1 LKFVDLNAQFQAIES
16 ETRAAIDRVLE
27 HGQFIM
33 GPEVFELE
41 DKLANF
47 TGVKHAISCAS
58 GTDAL
63 LMALMA
69 YDVGPGDAVFTTP
82 FTFFATAEVIALL
95 GVTPVFVDIDS
106 DTFNIDPEKLEGVIE
121 KFKQTSKLRPRGVIP
136 VDLFGLTADYSRI
149 NEICNKHNLFV
160 IEDAAQSFGATY
172 NGKRA
177 GNLADVGTTSFFPAK
192 PLGAY
197 GDGGAL
203 FTDNDALAKEYKSIR
218 MHGQGVNQYDNVR
231 LGITG
236 RLDSIQAAVLIC
248 KLKIF
253 EDELIR
259 RNEIASQ
266 YQRLL
271 SDVVK
276 TPSVP
281 ENYSSA
287 WALFSVLSER
297 RDEIK
302 QSLQEAGIPSVVYYP
317 KPLHLQPAFSHLN
330 QEQGSFP
337 IAEKISGGILSLPIH
352 PYLTNA
358 EVEQICAC
366 VIDTMEEAA

>member
-1 LKFVDLNAQFQAIES
+1 MKFVDLNAQFRAIES
-16 ETRAAIDRVLE
+16 ETRAAIDRVLQ

-41 DKLANF
+41 EKLTEFA
-47 TGVKHAISCAS
+47 GVKHAISCAS

-63 LMALMA
+63 LMTLMA

-82 FTFFATAEVIALL
+82 FTFFATAEVIALA
-95 GVTPVFVDIDS
+95 GATPVFVDIDA
-106 DTFNIDPEKLEGVIE
+106 DTFNIDPEKLEDTIE
-121 KFKQTSKLRPRGVIP
+121 DFKQKSELRPRGVIP
-136 VDLFGLTADYSRI
+136 VDLFGLPADYSRI
-149 NEICNKHNLFV
+149 NEICQVHDLFV
-160 IEDAAQSFGATY
+160 VEDAAQSFGAFY
-172 NGKRA
+172 RDKRA
-177 GNLADVGTTSFFPAK
+177 GSLADVGTTSFFPAK

-197 GDGGAL
+197 GDGGAV
-203 FTDNDALAKEYKSIR
+203 FTDNDTLANELRSIR
-218 MHGQGVNQYDNVR
+218 IHGQGANQYDNVR
-231 LGITG
+231 LGVTG
-236 RLDSIQAAVLIC
+236 RLDTIQAAVLIC

-253 EDELIR
+253 EQELVR

-271 SDVVK
+271 GEIVK

-281 ENYSSA
+281 EDCSSA

-302 QSLQEAGIPSVVYYP
+302 QSLQDAGIPSVVYYP
-317 KPLHLQPAFSHLN
+317 KPLHLQPVFQYMNHGEN
-330 QEQGSFP
+330 SFP
-337 IAEKISGGILSLPIH
+337 IAEKVSSEILSLPIH

-358 EVEQICAC
+358 EVDEISNCILGA
-366 VIDTMEEAA
+366 MEKAA

>member
-1 LKFVDLNAQFQAIES
+1 MKFVDLNAQFRGVES
-16 ETRAAIDRVLE
+16 ETRSAIDRVLE

-41 DKLANF
+41 EKLVDF

-95 GVTPVFVDIDS
+95 GATPVFVDIDV
-106 DTFNIDPEKLEGVIE
+106 DTFNIDPEKLESAIE
-121 KFKQTSKLRPRGVIP
+121 KFKQTSELRPRGVIP

-149 NEICNKHNLFV
+149 NEISRKHDLFV
-160 IEDAAQSFGATY
+160 IEDAAQSFGAVCE
-172 NGKRA
+172 GKRA
-177 GNLADVGTTSFFPAK
+177 GSLADIGTTSFFPAK

-197 GDGGAL
+197 GDGGAV
-203 FTDNDALAKEYKSIR
+203 FTDDDALAGELRSIR
-218 MHGQGVNQYDNVR
+218 IHGQGTNQYDNIR

-236 RLDSIQAAVLIC
+236 RLDTIQAAVLIC

-253 EDELIR
+253 ENELAR
-259 RNEIASQ
+259 RNEIASH
-266 YQRLL
+266 YQRSL
-271 SDVVK
+271 SDAVK

-287 WALFSVLSER
+287 WALFSILSDQ
-297 RDEIK
+297 RDTIK
-302 QSLQEAGIPSVVYYP
+302 QTLQEAGIPSVVYYP
-317 KPLHLQPAFSHLN
+317 KPLHLQPAFQPLN
-330 QEQGSFP
+330 KGKGSFP
-337 IAEKISGGILSLPIH
+337 IAEKISEEILSLPIH
-352 PYLTNA
+352 PYLTEA
-358 EVEQICAC
+358 EVEKVSSC
-366 VIDTMEEAA
+366 VVNVVGKAA

>member
-1 LKFVDLNAQFQAIES
+1 MKFVDLNAQFQAIES
-16 ETRAAIDRVLE
+16 ETRAAIDRVLQ

-33 GPEVFELE
+33 GPDVFELE
-41 DKLANF
+41 EKLAEF
-47 TGVKHAISCAS
+47 TSVKHTISCAS

-63 LMALMA
+63 LMTLMA

-95 GVTPVFVDIDS
+95 GATPVFVDIEA
-106 DTFNIDPEKLEGVIE
+106 DTFNIDPEKLKNSIE
-121 KFKQTSKLRPRGVIP
+121 KFSQTSELRPRGVIP

-149 NEICNKHNLFV
+149 NEISRKHNLFV
-160 IEDAAQSFGATY
+160 VEDAAQSFGAVY
-172 NGKRA
+172 KGKRA
-177 GNLADVGTTSFFPAK
+177 GGLADVGTTSFFPAK

-197 GDGGAL
+197 GDGGAI
-203 FTDNDALAKEYKSIR
+203 FTDDDALAGELKSIR
-218 MHGQGVNQYDNVR
+218 IHGQGTNQYDNVR

-236 RLDSIQAAVLIC
+236 RLDTIQAAVLNC

-253 EDELIR
+253 ENELIR
-259 RNEIASQ
+259 RNEIAAH

-297 RDEIK
+297 RDDIK
-302 QSLQEAGIPSVVYYP
+302 QSLQAVGIPAVVYYP
-317 KPLHLQPAFSHLN
+317 KPLHLQPAFEHLN
-330 QEQGSFP
+330 QGLGSFP
-337 IAEKISGGILSLPIH
+337 VSEKVSDEILSLPIH
-352 PYLTNA
+352 PYLTDA
-358 EVEQICAC
+358 EIVKVSNC
-366 VIDTMEEAA
+366 VIGVMEKAA